1 MDDLEHS
8 HTEEAIAKRFSVPP
22 TQSYLRDWIYG
33 GIDGAVTTF
42 AIVSGVVGGKL
53 SSLVILILG
62 FANLL
67 ADGFSM
73 AASNYLG
80 TKSEIDQYNH
90 YKAIEKKHIDTV
102 PEGEKNE
109 IRHIFKKKGVKQA
122 DLDAI
127 VQAITENKSLW
138 IKTMLQEEYGFPEAI
153 RSPFKSS
160 LYTFLSFL
168 LFGLIPLLPYILSFS
183 NPFRSACFF
192 TGATFFIIGCIKGL
206 RSAKAWYYSGIETL
220 MIGAATAT
228 LAYYIGAFL
237 NWYLIG

>member
-1 MDDLEHS
+1 MVDLEHS
-8 HTEEAIAKRFSVPP
+8 HTEDAIAKRFSRPP
-22 TQSYLRDWIYG
+22 SQSYLRDWIYG

-80 TKSEIDQYNH
+80 TKSEIDQFRH
-90 YKAIEKKHIDTV
+90 YEAIEEKHIETI
-102 PEGEKNE
+102 PEGERNE
-109 IRHIFKKKGVKQA
+109 IRQIFRNKGVKQA
-122 DLDAI
+122 DLEKI
-127 VQAITENKSLW
+127 VQVITENKSLW
-138 IKTMLQEEYGFPEAI
+138 IKTMLQEEYGLPGAI

-160 LYTFLSFL
+160 LCTFLSFL
-168 LFGLIPLLPYILSFS
+168 LFGMIPLIPYILGFS
-183 NPFRSACFF
+183 NAFGISCLC
-192 TGATFFIIGCIKGL
+192 TGAAFFIIGSIKG
-206 RSAKAWYYSGIETL
+206 RWSARAWYFSGFETL
-220 MIGAATAT
+220 VTGVATAA

-237 NWYLIG
+237 NWYLVG